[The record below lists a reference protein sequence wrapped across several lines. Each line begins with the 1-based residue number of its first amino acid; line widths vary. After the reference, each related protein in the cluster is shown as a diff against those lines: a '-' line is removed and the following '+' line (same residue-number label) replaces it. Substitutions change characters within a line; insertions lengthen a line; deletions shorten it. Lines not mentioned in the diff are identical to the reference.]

1 MSKLADNLQEIHFDN
16 NKHLYVKDW
25 RDQLPAGSLWE
36 PGSHGDP
43 ACKTCM
49 GTGWVRADVYP
60 GHPLFGKLQPC
71 ECVPNLIHQKLAM
84 ENSPAYIPTPLTKPA
99 H

>member
-1 MSKLADNLQEIHFDN
+1 MKILSLGWGVQSFTLAAMVALGE
-16 NKHLYVKDW
+16 
-25 RDQLPAGSLWE
+25 LP
-36 PGSHGDP
+36 PI
-43 ACKTCM
+43 
-49 GTGWVRADVYP
+49 
-60 GHPLFGKLQPC
+60 GKLQPC